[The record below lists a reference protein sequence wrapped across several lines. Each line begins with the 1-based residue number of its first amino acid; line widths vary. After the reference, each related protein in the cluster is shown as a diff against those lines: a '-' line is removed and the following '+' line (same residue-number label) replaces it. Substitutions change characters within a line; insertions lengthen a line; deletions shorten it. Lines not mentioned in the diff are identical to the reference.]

1 MFLVECSDLND
12 SLVKICKEMINKI
25 LKKTEDF
32 VYQET
37 ATKLHTEIR
46 NMSNHFNVKADNS
59 ADLVASELYLEQSKN
74 TNRGQLVNQYFD
86 LVDWL
91 MMLHQQPDIEISD
104 DYIKNIT
111 LAYQATNRIQSN
123 IETQEA
129 NLKLQ
134 REEIEKRLMIETK
147 QFQEELNEVKSKV
160 DKFKDNHVKKKEEEY
175 NKEIDKINKTL
186 ANLTTT
192 MAHINKQEKDLDA
205 NLSEWP

>member
-1 MFLVECSDLND
+1 
-12 SLVKICKEMINKI
+12 
-25 LKKTEDF
+25 
-32 VYQET
+32 
-37 ATKLHTEIR
+37 
-46 NMSNHFNVKADNS
+46 MSNEFNKKADNS
-59 ADLVASELYLEQSKN
+59 ADLVAGELYLEQSRN
-74 TNRGQLVNQYFD
+74 INRGQLVNQYFD

-91 MMLHQQPDIEISD
+91 MMLHQMPEIEISD

-111 LAYQATNRIQSN
+111 LAYQATNRIQSS

-160 DKFKDNHVKKKEEEY
+160 DKFKDHHVKKKEEEY
-175 NKEIDKINKTL
+175 NNEIENINKTL
-186 ANLTTT
+186 ATLTQT

-205 NLSEWP
+205 NLSEWPQIDQCKKQIKPY